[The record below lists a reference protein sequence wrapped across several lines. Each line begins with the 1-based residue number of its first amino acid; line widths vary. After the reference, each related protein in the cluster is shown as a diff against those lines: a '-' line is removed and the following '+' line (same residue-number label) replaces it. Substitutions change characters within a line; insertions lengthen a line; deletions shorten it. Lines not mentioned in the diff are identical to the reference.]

1 MVQQNSNIDE
11 KVIALIVEGDESAF
25 TEFYKHYHHMIYG
38 ISLKITHSVTLSEE
52 IVQEVFLKIWLK
64 RSDLKNIEN
73 IAAYLFIIARN
84 QVFKA
89 LKQIAKNYK
98 TVLLEE
104 NNNAFAHNNLENI
117 ILEKENN
124 LLLHEAIER
133 LPRQQKQVY
142 TLIKDQGLKREE
154 AAEFL
159 KLKPETIKFHLA
171 EAMKNIRSYCAFH
184 LELVALLFL
193 FIITPQ

>member
-1 MVQQNSNIDE
+1 VAPQNLNIGD
-11 KVIALIVEGDESAF
+11 KVISLIIEGDESAF
-25 TEFYKHYHHMIYG
+25 TEFYEHYHPMVYG
-38 ISLKITHSVTLSEE
+38 IALKITHSTSLSEE

-64 RSDLKNIEN
+64 RSDLGSIEN
-73 IAAYLFIIARN
+73 IAGYLFIIARN
-84 QVFKA
+84 HVFKV

-98 TVLLEE
+98 TILLEE
-104 NNNAFAHNNLENI
+104 NDNVFAHNNLENT

-124 LLLHEAIER
+124 LLLHQAIER
-133 LPRQQKQVY
+133 LPHQQKQVY

-171 EAMKNIRSYCAFH
+171 QAMKNIRSYCAFH
-184 LELVALLFL
+184 LDLIAILF
-193 FIITPQ
+193 FVIITPE

>member
-1 MVQQNSNIDE
+1 VAPQNLNIGD
-11 KVIALIVEGDESAF
+11 KVISLIIEGDESAF
-25 TEFYKHYHHMIYG
+25 TEFYEHYHPMVYG
-38 ISLKITHSVTLSEE
+38 IALKITHSTSLSEE

-64 RSDLKNIEN
+64 RSDLGSIEN
-73 IAAYLFIIARN
+73 IAGYLFIIARN
-84 QVFKA
+84 HVFKV

-98 TVLLEE
+98 TILLEE
-104 NNNAFAHNNLENI
+104 NDNVFAHNNLENT

-124 LLLHEAIER
+124 LLLHQAIER
-133 LPRQQKQVY
+133 LPHQQKQVY

-171 EAMKNIRSYCAFH
+171 QAMKNIRSYCAFH
-184 LELVALLFL
+184 LDLIAILFIV
-193 FIITPQ
+193 IITPE